1 MRYKIRVT
9 TAAVLLI
16 AATAIAIAGCGSS
29 SKSSSSSATT
39 TTATPPAKSFSPATQ
54 AKLRQAV
61 QSFVGPGKFPG
72 MVVAVLSPQGSFT
85 YATGYSDLAG
95 HTPMS
100 TSNVLRIGSIT
111 KTFTATVILQL
122 VQQGKLSLNDALSK
136 YEPQIPHAS
145 SITIRE
151 LLNHTSGLQHG
162 SPGKSYFQHPQQSPS
177 PQQVIATTA
186 AKPLLSPPGRAYHY
200 SDVGYLILGE
210 VAQKVTGTDIGTLI
224 QRQILS
230 PLGLH
235 HTAYA
240 PGTSIASPA
249 AHGYV
254 TQHGK
259 QSDTTNW
266 NYAYAGSAG
275 SMAST
280 LSDLEVWGPALA
292 TGNGI
297 LSPAMQRQRLSGMV
311 NVTGAAG
318 VTYGL
323 GVFEVGGFLGHDGEV
338 PGYNSVVLYSPQKK
352 ETAIVL
358 GNTSP
363 IVNIPAQP
371 NLESFPNMLTALSQ
385 ALGAAG

>member
-1 MRYKIRVT
+1 MHYKIRPAM
-9 TAAVLLI
+9 AAVLLSV
-16 AATAIAIAGCGSS
+16 ATAAAIVGCGSS
-29 SKSSSSSATT
+29 SKSSSST
-39 TTATPPAKSFSPATQ
+39 TTASPAAKSFSPATQ

-61 QSFVGPGKFPG
+61 QGFVGPGKFPG

-85 YATGYSDLAG
+85 YATGYSNLAT
-95 HTPMS
+95 HAPMS
-100 TSNVLRIGSIT
+100 TSDVLRIGSIT

-151 LLNHTSGLQHG
+151 LLNHTSGLVHG
-162 SPGKSYFQHPQQSPS
+162 GTGNSYFQHPQQSPS
-177 PQQVIATTA
+177 PQQVIASA
-186 AKPLLSPPGRAYHY
+186 VAKPLLSPPGKAYHY
-200 SDVGYLILGE
+200 SDVGFLILGE

-224 QRQILS
+224 QRQILT

-240 PGTSIASPA
+240 PGTSIPSPA
-249 AHGYV
+249 AHGY
-254 TQHGK
+254 TTRNGK
-259 QSDTTNW
+259 QSDTINW
-266 NYAYAGSAG
+266 DYAFAGSAG

-280 LSDLEVWGPALA
+280 LSDLEIWAPALA
-292 TGNGI
+292 TGKGI
-297 LSPAMQRQRLSGMV
+297 LSPAMQQQRLSGMV
-311 NVTGAAG
+311 TVTGGG

-323 GVFEVGGFLGHDGEV
+323 GVFEVAGFLGHDGEV
-338 PGYNSVVLYSPQKK
+338 PGYNSVVLYSPQKQ

-363 IVNIPAQP
+363 ILNIPQQP

-385 ALGAAG
+385 ALGG